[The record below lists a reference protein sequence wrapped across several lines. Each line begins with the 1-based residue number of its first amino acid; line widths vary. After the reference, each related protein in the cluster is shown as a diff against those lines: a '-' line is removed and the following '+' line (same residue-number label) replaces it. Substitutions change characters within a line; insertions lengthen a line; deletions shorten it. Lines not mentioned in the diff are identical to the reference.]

1 MLPAERGYAIA
12 NFNRNQLRRD
22 DNCGSPAGCF
32 PSPDGVQKLYP
43 DYDWGT
49 IATYAQLSL
58 LYSLVTLSLA
68 AFRQRLKG
76 GGVALSVFGFLKSP

>member
-49 IATYAQLSL
+49 IAT
-58 LYSLVTLSLA
+58 
-68 AFRQRLKG
+68 
-76 GGVALSVFGFLKSP
+76 